1 MAKHGSGVGLMREA
15 LRNLNP
21 WKVVKE
27 GDGFFVVKQDSGEK
41 VHSKPH
47 PTQDAANKH
56 MAALYSAE
64 GVGKAEGSAKKSK
77 TREAPKPSPKRFRQ

>member
-1 MAKHGSGVGLMREA
+1 M
-15 LRNLNP
+15 P

-27 GDGFFVVKQDSGEK
+27 SDGFFVVKKGSGEK

-47 PTQDAANKH
+47 PSRDAANQH

-64 GVGKAEGSAKKSK
+64 GAGKAEGSAKKSK